1 MAIEIVEYINLVFKA
16 MRYTL
21 IVLNSIVIIGA
32 LYFIIFGNDLAG
44 NQLNIS
50 TGVLVILGLLAIIIA
65 IVGIVA
71 AVWWGNK
78 TKIHLALIIA
88 YVISALV
95 LMIIGIILAA
105 VYVRDMNSADVTLT
119 VLLVILS
126 VLIIKSSLGFAYV
139 FYYSV

>member
-44 NQLNIS
+44 NPLNIS
-50 TGVLVILGLLAIIIA
+50 TAVLVILGLLAIIIA
-65 IVGIVA
+65 IDGIVA

-78 TKIHLALIIA
+78 TKTHLTLIIS
-88 YVISALV
+88 YFISALV

-105 VYVRDMNSADVTLT
+105 IYVRDMNSADVTLT

-126 VLIIKSSLGFAYV
+126 ILIIKSSLGFAYV
-139 FYYSV
+139 F